1 MGWPRW
7 GGLAYDGA
15 ISFNGVSFGISF
27 VLDKDGCSM
36 LVRPSG
42 STPSLDHS
50 LDGISIGI
58 SLDHTLVISFWYVLL
73 VEPSSCN
80 LHEGTLVFLIRG
92 GFTNHSPRLVMYS
105 DRPSVREKV
114 EACQLPES
122 RPKPTPGLDL
132 LIRLPYFGKKTGKI
146 KMKYENEHETN
157 THAAALGAGA
167 AAAAAAAVATTDKT
181 VATTK
186 AAAEAAEASLV
197 ISCSYSW

>member
-1 MGWPRW
+1 MATIGQVGCNRNARVGHDGTGWSHW

-80 LHEGTLVFLIRG
+80 LHEGTLVFLIQG
-92 GFTNHSPRLVMYS
+92 GVSNRSPRLLG
-105 DRPSVREKV
+105 RWKV
-114 EACQLPES
+114 E
-122 RPKPTPGLDL
+122 
-132 LIRLPYFGKKTGKI
+132 TGVVQG
-146 KMKYENEHETN
+146 
-157 THAAALGAGA
+157 GASSQG
-167 AAAAAAAVATTDKT
+167 
-181 VATTK
+181 
-186 AAAEAAEASLV
+186 
-197 ISCSYSW
+197 